1 MSSILSSLKFI
12 SAKRQTSLDP
22 IQFRRQKLSKMLD
35 EQISLAT
42 AYMNNTT
49 FQATRMKRVRDVNG
63 NTQVVEVQKNVKT
76 WWFTSSDNKV
86 ALTVRYGNRQIEFSK
101 GKNAI
106 EVSDAKNLLT
116 TLEKIKQAVIE
127 GQLDEQLTQASN
139 IVKAR
144 FKK

>member
-49 FQATRMKRVRDVNG
+49 YQATRMKRVRDANG

-76 WWFTSSDNKV
+76 WWFTNDNKV
-86 ALTVRYGNRQIEFSK
+86 ALSVRYGNRAIEFSK

-106 EVSDAKNLLT
+106 EISDAKNLLT

-139 IVKAR
+139 NVKAR